1 MNSSF
6 FADLGLSK
14 ATKSIRTKHGSSW
27 KSVHHKSFASRIIPA
42 QRARSSH
49 RTICGLFPHVSSC
62 PPLPPWTATC
72 RDPEPALRP
81 PHETGHP
88 KAPGNGR
95 RRGRCIGG
103 AGSAGGVHVGEPKIP
118 LPATEE
124 GRAGDQLRPGVNWR
138 SSDHDG
144 TTRKMDPNHQYS
156 RGRASGSVAT

>member
-1 MNSSF
+1 MDRVGSQFTTSLLLQESSQLKGR
-6 FADLGLSK
+6 DLLTG
-14 ATKSIRTKHGSSW
+14 R
-27 KSVHHKSFASRIIPA
+27 SVGYFLMSLHVL
-42 QRARSSH
+42 
-49 RTICGLFPHVSSC
+49 LFPHG
-62 PPLPPWTATC
+62 PRHAEIPN
-72 RDPEPALRP
+72 PALRP